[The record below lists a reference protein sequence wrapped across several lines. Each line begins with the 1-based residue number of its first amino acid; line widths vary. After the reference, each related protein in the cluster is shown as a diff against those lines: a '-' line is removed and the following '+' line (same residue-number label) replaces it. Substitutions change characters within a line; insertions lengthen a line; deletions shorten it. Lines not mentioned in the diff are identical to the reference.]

1 MTARMK
7 SVSAALVALA
17 LTAAPGRAATPLDDL
32 VQPVDDKT
40 ACFTRVY
47 DAAHLKA
54 HPKQK
59 TTSMTVWLRYDKA
72 PDATDGT
79 VNLGMALGRRGD
91 SRPFFAQGSC
101 IWTVGGN
108 RDISDR
114 PVVKVFKKN
123 AGGSCSMFGRPDV
136 FDVLSAEEGG
146 ELIIDRGKDKDTLMV
161 YLDSVLAMVR
171 RTDRANS
178 TGVVFG
184 ADDRVFQLSRTD
196 AKNCATVEEAVTEPA
211 AKSELNKAK

>member
-1 MTARMK
+1 MSIRLTCVA
-7 SVSAALVALA
+7 AALLALA
-17 LTAAPGRAATPLDDL
+17 SSSAWAATPLDDL
-32 VQPVDDKT
+32 VPPVDGKT

-72 PDATDGT
+72 PDAAEGSLT
-79 VNLGMALGRRGD
+79 LGMALAQRGD
-91 SRPFFAQGSC
+91 PKPYFAQGSC
-101 IWTVGGN
+101 SWVVGGN
-108 RDISDR
+108 RDIKDR
-114 PVVKVFKKN
+114 PVVKAFKKN
-123 AGGSCSMFGRPDV
+123 AGGACSMFGRPDV

-146 ELIIDRGKDKDTLMV
+146 ELILDRGKDKDTLML

-171 RTDRANS
+171 RTARANS
-178 TGVVFG
+178 VGVELG

-196 AKNCATVEEAVTEPA
+196 ARNCAAIEDAVTEPEPEPA
-211 AKSELNKAK
+211 AKK

>member
-1 MTARMK
+1 MTTRSM
-7 SVSAALVALA
+7 SAGIMLLALA
-17 LTAAPGRAATPLDDL
+17 LSPARAATPLDDL
-32 VQPVDDKT
+32 VAPADGKT

-72 PDATDGT
+72 PDAPDGT
-79 VNLGMALGRRGD
+79 VNLGMALGQRGD
-91 SRPFFAQGSC
+91 SLPYFAQGSC
-101 IWTVGGN
+101 SWVVGGN
-108 RDISDR
+108 RDIKDR
-114 PVVKVFKKN
+114 PVVKAFKKN

-146 ELIIDRGKDKDTLMV
+146 ELIIDRGKDKNTLML

-178 TGVVFG
+178 VGVEFG
-184 ADDRVFQLSRTD
+184 ADDRVFQLSRIDT
-196 AKNCATVEEAVTEPA
+196 KNCAAIEDAVTQPEPEPA
-211 AKSELNKAK
+211 TKK